1 MCWLQ
6 TDWVCCNPVIQ
17 LQCSATRSESEG
29 GLATVKNDPLKIWKW
44 WWLMIDITI
53 EWEYSEEIHG
63 GTVLEACY
71 RWGPLPSSWWSKRL
85 HNWKITML
93 SMGKLT
99 ISMTMFNSCVSLPE
113 GSYAQNLIQSSH
125 RL

>member
-71 RWGPLPSSWWSKRL
+71 RWGP
-85 HNWKITML
+85 
-93 SMGKLT
+93 
-99 ISMTMFNSCVSLPE
+99 
-113 GSYAQNLIQSSH
+113 SH
-125 RL
+125 RPGGLNVYITGKSQCYQWENSLFL